1 MILLN
6 LFLCVI
12 VTTVGFWIL
21 WGADWPL
28 VVAGW
33 ALAAG
38 GFLWWRARSVAELW
52 AWATLGLGLE
62 SFLWPILV
70 MSQLK
75 HASETPSDEEL
86 GTILSAVVM
95 GLFSSVFWISFSYGL
110 FKRAWKSTAD
120 SAGHTASDGK
130 PSRPAKRNKGH

>member
-21 WGADWPL
+21 WGTAWPL
-28 VVAGW
+28 VIAGW
-33 ALAAG
+33 GLAAG

-52 AWATLGLGLE
+52 AWATLGLGLQ
-62 SFLWPILV
+62 SFIWPILV
-70 MSQLK
+70 MTQLK
-75 HASETPSDEEL
+75 RASQTPSDEEM
-86 GTILSAVVM
+86 GTILSAVVL

-110 FKRAWKSTAD
+110 FKRAWQSPSD
-120 SAGHTASDGK
+120 SVGNTASGGK
-130 PSRPAKRNKGH
+130 PSRPVKRPTAG

>member
-21 WGADWPL
+21 WGAAWPF

-33 ALAAG
+33 ALVVG
-38 GFLWWRARSVAELW
+38 IFLWWRARSVAELW

-62 SFLWPILV
+62 SFIWPILL
-70 MSQLK
+70 MTELK
-75 HASETPSDEEL
+75 HASETPSDEEM
-86 GTILSAVVM
+86 GTILSAVVL

-110 FKRAWKSTAD
+110 FKRAWKAASD
-120 SAGHTASDGK
+120 SASTITSEK
-130 PSRPAKRNKGH
+130 PVSRSAKRSKTG

>member
-21 WGADWPL
+21 WGTAWPL
-28 VVAGW
+28 VIAGW

-38 GFLWWRARSVAELW
+38 GFLWWRARSIAELW

-62 SFLWPILV
+62 SFISPILV
-70 MSQLK
+70 MTQLK
-75 HASETPSDEEL
+75 QASETPSEEEL
-86 GTILSAVVM
+86 GTILSAIVL

-110 FKRAWKSTAD
+110 FKRAWKSTSD
-120 SAGHTASDGK
+120 SIISTAADGK
-130 PSRPAKRNKGH
+130 TSRPAKRNKAD

>member
-21 WGADWPL
+21 WGAEWPL
-28 VVAGW
+28 VIAGW
-33 ALAAG
+33 ALAVG

-62 SFLWPILV
+62 SFIWPILV
-70 MSQLK
+70 MTQLK
-75 HASETPSDEEL
+75 QASETPSDEEL
-86 GTILSAVVM
+86 GTILSAVVF

-110 FKRAWKSTAD
+110 FKRAWNAASD
-120 SAGHTASDGK
+120 SASSPASGGK
-130 PSRPAKRNKGH
+130 TSRPAKRHRAG

>member
-21 WGADWPL
+21 WGAEWPL
-28 VVAGW
+28 VIAGW

-62 SFLWPILV
+62 SFIWPILL
-70 MSQLK
+70 MAQLK
-75 HASETPSDEEL
+75 RASETPSEEEM
-86 GTILSAVVM
+86 GTILSAIVL
-95 GLFSSVFWISFSYGL
+95 GLFSSIFWISFSYGL
-110 FKRAWKSTAD
+110 FKRAWKVTSD
-120 SAGHTASDGK
+120 SAITIGSEK
-130 PSRPAKRNKGH
+130 PLSRQAKRPKTG

>member
-21 WGADWPL
+21 WGDAWPL
-28 VVAGW
+28 VIAGW

-62 SFLWPILV
+62 SLIWPILL
-70 MSQLK
+70 MTEFK
-75 HASETPSDEEL
+75 HASETPSDEEM
-86 GTILSAVVM
+86 GAMLSAVVL

-110 FKRAWKSTAD
+110 FKRAWKTTAD
-120 SAGHTASDGK
+120 STGVTASGGS
-130 PSRPAKRNKGH
+130 PSRPAKRKKAG